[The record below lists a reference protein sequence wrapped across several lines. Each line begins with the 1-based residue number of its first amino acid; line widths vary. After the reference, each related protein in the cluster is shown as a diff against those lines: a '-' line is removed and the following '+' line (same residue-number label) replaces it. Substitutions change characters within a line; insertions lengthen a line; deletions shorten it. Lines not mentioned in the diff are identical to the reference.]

1 MLLVRKIGNHQMVAT
16 MPKMPTIKLFAQ
28 ISLKAFCRSLVVAF
42 VTASSV
48 APAMTIKRT
57 AWARKMASFN
67 APSQICPVIKRF
79 MSSAPKMKLP
89 TQKTK
94 IGDFK
99 FKIAIY
105 QLIKP
110 FIFKFLVFFNRA
122 KLVLQRRN
130 DRIYVFSL
138 LMYEI

>member
-16 MPKMPTIKLFAQ
+16 PPKMPTIKLFAQ

-99 FKIAIY
+99 FKIAIH
-105 QLIKP
+105 QLIKL
-110 FIFKFLVFFNRA
+110 FIIKFLA
-122 KLVLQRRN
+122 
-130 DRIYVFSL
+130 
-138 LMYEI
+138 EW

>member
-1 MLLVRKIGNHQMVAT
+1 MVMT
-16 MPKMPTIKLFAQ
+16 MPKIPAIKVFTP
-28 ISLKAFCRSLVVAF
+28 ISLKAFCRSSFVAAF
-42 VTASSV
+42 ATASSV
-48 APAMTIKRT
+48 APVMTIKRT
-57 AWARKMASFN
+57 AWARKMASFS

-110 FIFKFLVFFNRA
+110 FSIKFLAFFNRV

-130 DRIYVFSL
+130 DRIYVFL
-138 LMYEI
+138 AINE

>member
-1 MLLVRKIGNHQMVAT
+1 
-16 MPKMPTIKLFAQ
+16 
-28 ISLKAFCRSLVVAF
+28 
-42 VTASSV
+42 
-48 APAMTIKRT
+48 
-57 AWARKMASFN
+57 
-67 APSQICPVIKRF
+67 
-79 MSSAPKMKLP
+79 MSSASKMKFL

-110 FIFKFLVFFNRA
+110 FIFKFLAFFNRA

-130 DRIYVFSL
+130 DRIYVFFA
-138 LMYEI
+138 IDV